1 MNPTDDLPRAVANWV
16 SMVIQQ
22 LNAEQTEVL
31 RSCLEAPG
39 PDVRVV
45 FCMREGA
52 VLLEVSSAGRRL
64 ENRQHL
70 SDGRSVVAPHLA
82 GRRPVRRGHM
92 MAAQMEFCCTGPP
105 VRAPSS
111 NANIRKMIIMPVV
124 LRP

>member
-22 LNAEQTEVL
+22 LSAEQTEVL

-52 VLLEVSSAGRRL
+52 VLLEVSKCRAAAGAVSRGCHFGQPD
-64 ENRQHL
+64 EQ
-70 SDGRSVVAPHLA
+70 A
-82 GRRPVRRGHM
+82 GSISRGG
-92 MAAQMEFCCTGPP
+92 A
-105 VRAPSS
+105 S
-111 NANIRKMIIMPVV
+111 
-124 LRP
+124 L

>member
-22 LNAEQTEVL
+22 LSAEQTEVL

-52 VLLEVSSAGRRL
+52 VLLEVSNAGRRL
-64 ENRQHL
+64 ELYREDVSSGNRRGQ
-70 SDGRSVVAPHLA
+70 SQEA
-82 GRRPVRRGHM
+82 GR
-92 MAAQMEFCCTGPP
+92 AFE
-105 VRAPSS
+105 
-111 NANIRKMIIMPVV
+111 
-124 LRP
+124 

>member
-22 LNAEQTEVL
+22 LSAEQTEVL

-52 VLLEVSSAGRRL
+52 VLLEVSNAGRL
-64 ENRQHL
+64 CL
-70 SDGRSVVAPHLA
+70 S
-82 GRRPVRRGHM
+82 
-92 MAAQMEFCCTGPP
+92 
-105 VRAPSS
+105 
-111 NANIRKMIIMPVV
+111 
-124 LRP
+124 